1 MATNNPVTGQFGTG
15 NVQFFAGIIGTA
27 SVASTFV
34 VPQGISSVRVRL
46 WGAGSSGCGAGGF
59 AMKTIYGL
67 VPGTSIV
74 VTPGASSTASTTSFA
89 SSFGSYVSA
98 TGATGVTA
106 GTGVGGD
113 VNYTGGTG
121 VSPAGAGAP
130 SIYGNGTS
138 SRNSSFGPSGFSGA
152 GTVTSTPANNTT
164 GGDGLFGKGGA
175 SFLPGSGGFF
185 YALPTSGMDSN
196 TLNLDAIGTGGGGA
210 CQQSGVNGGGG
221 GGGSGNGGFPA
232 GGGGASSSVGGA
244 GLVIVEC

>member
-15 NVQFFAGIIGTA
+15 NVQFFGGIIGTA

-34 VPQGISSVRVRL
+34 VPQGISSVRVRV

-67 VPGTSIV
+67 VPGASIV
-74 VTPGASSTASTTSFA
+74 VTPGASNTASTTSFG

-98 TGATGVTA
+98 TGASGVTA

-121 VSPAGAGAP
+121 NSPAGAGAP

-152 GTVTSTPANNTT
+152 GTVTSTSASYTT
-164 GGDGLFGKGGA
+164 GGDGLFGKGGVSYIQS
-175 SFLPGSGGFF
+175 SFAV
-185 YALPTSGMDSN
+185 YALPSSGMDSN

-221 GGGSGNGGFPA
+221 GGGGGNGGFPA
-232 GGGGASSSVGGA
+232 GGGASGGVGGA
-244 GLVIVEC
+244 GLVIVEW